1 MNITIT
7 GATGFIGR
15 RLIERLARDRHQL
28 HALSRRTN
36 VKFGDTAVWISKWDP
51 MTEEPPEESLANA
64 DAIVHLA
71 GEPVAQRWTAEA
83 KKKILESRVQGTRR
97 LVQALSTQSR
107 RPAALICAS
116 AIGIYGSRGD
126 QILTESSAPA
136 GDYLAEV
143 CKEWENQAGLA
154 ESLGIRVAR
163 IRIGVVLGTGGGALE
178 KMLPPFKAFV
188 GGKIGSGKQWMSWI
202 HVDDLVGIICHAL
215 ANPMSGVFNG
225 TAPNPVTNS
234 DFTAKLAAALGRP
247 ALFPVPA
254 FALKIMFGEMAGM
267 LLGSQRVLPRAT
279 EAAGYPFQYPELGE
293 ALRDILRGGS
303 GPLPRF

>member
-15 RLIERLARDRHQL
+15 RLIERLSRDRHQL

-36 VKFGDTAVWISKWDP
+36 VKFGETAVWISKWDP
-51 MTEEPPEESLANA
+51 MAEEPPEESIANA

-71 GEPVAQRWTAEA
+71 GEPVAQRWTPEV

-97 LVQALSTQSR
+97 LVQALSTQKR

-126 QILTESSAPA
+126 EILTESSALA
-136 GDYLAEV
+136 DDYLAEV
-143 CKEWENQAGLA
+143 CKEWEAQAQLA
-154 ESLGIRVAR
+154 ESLGIRVVR
-163 IRIGVVLGTGGGALE
+163 VRIGIVLGKGGGALE

-188 GGKIGSGKQWMSWI
+188 GGRIGSGKQWMSWI
-202 HVDDLVGIICHAL
+202 HIDDLVGIIHHAL
-215 ANPMSGVFNG
+215 TNPMSAAFNG
-225 TAPNPVTNS
+225 TAPNPVTNA
-234 DFTAKLAAALGRP
+234 DFTAALAAALGRP
-247 ALFPVPA
+247 AIFPVPGV
-254 FALKIMFGEMAGM
+254 ALKLMFGEMASV

-279 EAAGYPFQYPELGE
+279 EAAGYKFQYRELAA
-293 ALRDILRGGS
+293 ALRSIL
-303 GPLPRF
+303 

>member
-15 RLIERLARDRHQL
+15 RLIQRLARDRHQL

-36 VKFGDTAVWISKWDP
+36 VKFGETAVWISKWDP
-51 MTEEPPEESLANA
+51 MTEEPPEESIANA

-71 GEPVAQRWTAEA
+71 GEPVAQRWTPEA
-83 KKKILESRVQGTRR
+83 KQKILESRVQGTRR
-97 LVQALSTQSR
+97 LVQALSTQKR

-126 QILTESSAPA
+126 EILTESSAL
-136 GDYLAEV
+136 GDDFLAEV
-143 CKEWENQAGLA
+143 CKEWEKQAQLA

-163 IRIGVVLGTGGGALE
+163 IRIGIVLGKGGGALE

-188 GGKIGSGKQWMSWI
+188 GGRIGSGKQWMSWI
-202 HVDDLVGIICHAL
+202 HVDDLVGTIHHAL
-215 ANPMSGVFNG
+215 TNPMSGIFNG
-225 TAPNPVTNS
+225 AAPNPERNS

-247 ALFPVPA
+247 AIFPVPG
-254 FALKIMFGEMAGM
+254 FALRVIFGEMAGI

-279 EAAGYPFQYPELGE
+279 EATGYKFQYPELGA
-293 ALRDILRGGS
+293 ALQSIL
-303 GPLPRF
+303 

>member
-15 RLIERLARDRHQL
+15 RLIDRLARDRHQL

-36 VKFGDTAVWISKWDP
+36 VKFGETAVWISKWDP
-51 MTEEPPEESLANA
+51 MAEEPPEESVANA

-71 GEPVAQRWTAEA
+71 GEPVAQRWTPEV

-97 LVQALSTQSR
+97 LVQALSTQKR

-116 AIGIYGSRGD
+116 AIGIYGSRSD
-126 QILTESSAPA
+126 EILTESSAQA
-136 GDYLAEV
+136 DDFLAEV
-143 CKEWENQAGLA
+143 CKEWETQAQLA

-163 IRIGVVLGTGGGALE
+163 IRIGIVLGKGGGALE

-188 GGKIGSGKQWMSWI
+188 GGRIGSGKQWMSWI
-202 HVDDLVGIICHAL
+202 HVDDLVGIIHHAL
-215 ANPMSGVFNG
+215 TNPMSGAFNG
-225 TAPNPVTNS
+225 AAPNPVTNA
-234 DFTAKLAAALGRP
+234 DFTTTLAAALGRP
-247 ALFPVPA
+247 AIFPVPG
-254 FALKIMFGEMAGM
+254 FALKLMFGEMASM

-279 EAAGYPFQYPELGE
+279 EAAGYKFQYPELAA
-293 ALRDILRGGS
+293 ALRSIL
-303 GPLPRF
+303 